1 MNFFNILAKRR
12 WYVVALLAFLLWF
25 QVFLMFSSREELN
38 AGVLRSGGVSV
49 IKTLERTGSE
59 LLPPARGDRS
69 RPFLLILLL
78 LIKAARPAYEGILAG
93 FCPAAR
99 RAYGIWELLIGKELA
114 SLPHSDMVL
123 RN

>member
-12 WYVVALLAFLLWF
+12 WYVMALLAFLLWF
-25 QVFLMFSSREELN
+25 QIFLMFAAREELN
-38 AGVLRSGGVSV
+38 VGVLCPGGVSV

-59 LLPPARGDRS
+59 LLLPTKGDRS

-78 LIKAARPAYEGILAG
+78 LIKAARPAYEDMRAR
-93 FCPAAR
+93 FCPAVR

>member
-12 WYVVALLAFLLWF
+12 WYVVALLASLLWF
-25 QVFLMFSSREELN
+25 QVFLMFSAHEELT
-38 AGVLRSGGVSV
+38 AGVLRPGGVSV
-49 IKTLERTGSE
+49 IKALGRTGSE
-59 LLPPARGDRS
+59 LLPTVRGDRS
-69 RPFLLILLL
+69 RLFLLILLL
-78 LIKAARPAYEGILAG
+78 LIKAVRPGYEDMSAG
-93 FCPAAR
+93 PGPAFR

>member
-12 WYVVALLAFLLWF
+12 WYVVALLASLLWF
-25 QVFLMFSSREELN
+25 QVFLMFSAHEELN

-49 IKTLERTGSE
+49 LKALGRTGSE
-59 LLPPARGDRS
+59 LLPTVRGDRS
-69 RPFLLILLL
+69 RLFLLILLL
-78 LIKAARPAYEGILAG
+78 LIKAVRPGHEDMRAG
-93 FCPAAR
+93 PGPAFL

>member
-12 WYVVALLAFLLWF
+12 WYVVALLASLLWF

-59 LLPPARGDRS
+59 LLPPVRGDRS

-78 LIKAARPAYEGILAG
+78 FVKAVRSGYEDMHTGA
-93 FCPAAR
+93 CPAFR
-99 RAYGIWELLIGKELA
+99 RTYGIWDMLIGKELA